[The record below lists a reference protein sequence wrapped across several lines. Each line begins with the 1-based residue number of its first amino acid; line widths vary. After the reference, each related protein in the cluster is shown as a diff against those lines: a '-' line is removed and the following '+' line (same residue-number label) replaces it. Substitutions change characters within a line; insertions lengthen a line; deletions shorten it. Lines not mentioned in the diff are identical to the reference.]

1 MFGSFVAGQET
12 GSRAMT
18 FFYISDDLENEIRR
32 CIQSWEFQDPITITG
47 VTVEGQIKDFTGTVQ
62 TIHRD
67 RRRAAGRLWRVTI
80 RELKPPIV
88 KAGSRSR
95 AAASVSSPQDR

>member
-1 MFGSFVAGQET
+1 MTSFYV
-12 GSRAMT
+12 
-18 FFYISDDLENEIRR
+18 SDDLENEVRR

-47 VTVEGQIKDFTGTVQ
+47 VTVEGQVKDFTGTVQ

-67 RRRAAGRLWRVTI
+67 RGGGDGEVLRGAI

-88 KAGSRSR
+88 EAGSRSS
-95 AAASVSSPQDR
+95 AARSVSFPLDR

>member
-1 MFGSFVAGQET
+1 
-12 GSRAMT
+12 MT

-47 VTVEGQIKDFTGTVQ
+47 LTVEGQIKGFTGTVQ

-88 KAGSRSR
+88 KAGSRSG
-95 AAASVSSPQDR
+95 AATSVSSPQDR

>member
-1 MFGSFVAGQET
+1 
-12 GSRAMT
+12 MT

-47 VTVEGQIKDFTGTVQ
+47 VTVEGQVKDFTGTVQ
-62 TIHRD
+62 AIHRD

-88 KAGSRSR
+88 EAGSRSP
-95 AAASVSSPQDR
+95 AARSVSFPLDR